1 MVNGHQLHLWADIR
15 VGSIIT
21 APLPTLPIL
30 RFTQEALT
38 GLARSSISQTIAA
51 QPSFLFG
58 SDGYVTG
65 EGWYIDDVR
74 VESDPLGID
83 EPGVP
88 TPCFTLQGNYP
99 NPFNPETTI
108 RFSLPGSAAAKLE
121 IFNIKGQKVRTLLDS
136 VMAAGQHS
144 LVWNG
149 LDDALK

>member
-1 MVNGHQLHLWADIR
+1 
-15 VGSIIT
+15 
-21 APLPTLPIL
+21 
-30 RFTQEALT
+30 
-38 GLARSSISQTIAA
+38 
-51 QPSFLFG
+51 
-58 SDGYVTG
+58 
-65 EGWYIDDVR
+65 

-149 LDDALK
+149 LDDAKNPVGNGVYFYRLSSGGKSKTRKMIMLK